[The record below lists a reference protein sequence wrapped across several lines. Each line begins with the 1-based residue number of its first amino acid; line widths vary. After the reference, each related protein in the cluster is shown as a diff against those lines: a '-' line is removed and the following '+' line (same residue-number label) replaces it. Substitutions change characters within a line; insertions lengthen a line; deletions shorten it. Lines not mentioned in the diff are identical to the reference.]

1 MNSNNI
7 PNNMMNNN
15 IIQNKI
21 DNENESGILGFQNNV
36 MKNKD
41 NNIEHDDM
49 LQNNSKIQNINPIN
63 QSMISSSGNFKTN
76 KLKPEIYGSNL
87 SNSDSGIIF
96 KKLNKHIPK
105 QIEQTIFFKEESTN
119 QVVDRNELNIIRG
132 IIEVFYSSFNEQSSE
147 TLSELICKE
156 IKRKLGGE
164 WFVMALSPKEK
175 LCFTMSPV
183 SNTNIIKLKIGES
196 RIQIAKLK

>member
-1 MNSNNI
+1 
-7 PNNMMNNN
+7 MNNN

-21 DNENESGILGFQNNV
+21 DNENESGMFGFQNNV
-36 MKNKD
+36 NNVMENKD
-41 NNIEHDDM
+41 NNIEHDEM
-49 LQNNSKIQNINPIN
+49 LQNNSKILHINSIN
-63 QSMISSSGNFKTN
+63 LSMISSSGNFKTN